1 MRKIIV
7 CAFIF
12 GAVFASPAAAQ
23 SASPEFWA
31 QITDSGQ
38 RLEVFASSNRD
49 SKFRCSLNV
58 GYETADGVQGSF
70 RCKANV
76 YGKTREAMVCSTR
89 INGDRITSIGRINK
103 SCSLN

>member
-1 MRKIIV
+1 MRKIII
-7 CAFIF
+7 CAFIL
-12 GAVFASPAAAQ
+12 GAAIASPAAAQ

-31 QITDSGQ
+31 QIKDSGR

-49 SKFRCSLNV
+49 SKFRCDLNV
-58 GYETADGVQGSF
+58 GYETADGARGSF

-76 YGKTREAMVCSTR
+76 SGKTREAMVCSSKV
-89 INGDRITSIGRINK
+89 NGKAVAIGRISK